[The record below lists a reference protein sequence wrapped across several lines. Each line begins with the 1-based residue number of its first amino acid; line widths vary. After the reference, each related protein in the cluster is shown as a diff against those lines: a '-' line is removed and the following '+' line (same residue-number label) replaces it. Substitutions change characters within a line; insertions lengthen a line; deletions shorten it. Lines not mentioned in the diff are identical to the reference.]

1 MRRSGRALNKLPVV
15 WLLRAAQLSWAVGLC
30 ACLLFARSAP
40 AASQR
45 LDFPKVTPTDD
56 AALAD
61 ALPALAKQVI
71 GVYTDTTQDGYLNN
85 LFRLQMVARDYS
97 GAHTTLEKLL
107 TLAETANSKQSS
119 AMLTPDEI
127 TIGAKLRQSKTGSSF
142 DDAVAV
148 SFRDLFGRLD
158 DKAASDAIYWLWG
171 PVWRFRNNVTA
182 AVTKSNASEGI
193 ELSDALS
200 LINSYQ
206 LYGEY
211 DALIP
216 LTDALIQEDD
226 AKRYVI
232 QRDVQVRAG
241 DGATLCT
248 LIVRSKHVIGRQST
262 ALNFT
267 IYAGL
272 NEMGK
277 ARQAAVHGYVGVVAD
292 ARGKGCSRDEIRP
305 WEVEAQDAYGVID
318 WISKQPWSDGQVGMF
333 GGSYEG
339 FTQWAAVKHVHPA
352 LKTIVPWAA
361 VHPGLVLPMSNN
373 VFQNANY
380 QWAFYVTDNKY
391 LDEKTNGD
399 QERWN
404 RLNSRWYQSGKPYRD
419 IDKVDGVSN
428 TVLQRQLLHPAFD
441 RYWQAMTPY
450 RGEFAHIHI
459 PVLQITGYFD
469 PAQISASYY
478 LAEHYKYDKKAEH
491 YLIIGPYDHFG
502 AQAAEKPMFVNGYA
516 IDPVAAFNTPEITYQ
531 WFDYVMRGGK
541 KPDILQ
547 DKINFEVMGANLWR
561 HAPSVKG
568 MSNHALTLYL
578 SNEKSGADYDLT
590 TQKPGTS
597 GSLEQRVDFS
607 NRATTATNNL
617 YPAGVE
623 VKNLHLENGFTFI
636 GEPLRETI
644 TINGA
649 IGGVIRASIN
659 KRDMDVTIS
668 FYELTPEG
676 DYFNLGYYVGRA
688 SFSHDRT
695 VRHLLKP
702 GRIESIPIMGAPL
715 VSRQIHK
722 GSRLLVQMTVNKNEF
737 EQLNYGTGTDVSDE
751 SIADAKTPLQVR
763 WQNDSYITVPIWK

>member
-1 MRRSGRALNKLPVV
+1 MKAL
-15 WLLRAAQLSWAVGLC
+15 LC
-30 ACLLFARSAP
+30 ACLLIAGSAP
-40 AASQR
+40 AAWSQR
-45 LDFPKVTPTDD
+45 LDFSKVTPTAD
-56 AALAD
+56 AALAN

-71 GVYTDTTQDGYLNN
+71 GVYTDTTQDRYLNN
-85 LFRLQMVARDYS
+85 LFRLQMVAGDYS
-97 GAHTTLEKLL
+97 GARITLEKLR
-107 TLAETANSKQSS
+107 TLDETANSPQSI
-119 AMLTPDEI
+119 AMLTPDEL
-127 TIGAKLRQSKTGSSF
+127 TVNAKLRQSTTQMSF
-142 DDAVAV
+142 AAAM
-148 SFRDLFGRLD
+148 SAAFRDMFGRLD
-158 DKAASDAIYWLWG
+158 DKTASDAVYWLWG
-171 PVWRFRNNVTA
+171 PVWRFRNDVID
-182 AVTKSNASEGI
+182 AVTKSNAGEGI
-193 ELSDALS
+193 ELPDAVA
-200 LINSYQ
+200 LIRSYQ
-206 LYGEY
+206 LYLEY

-232 QRDVQVRAG
+232 QRDVQIRSG

-248 LIVRSKHVIGRQST
+248 LIVRGKHVTGRQPT

-277 ARQAAVHGYVGVVAD
+277 ARQAAVHGYAGVVAE
-292 ARGKGCSRDEIRP
+292 ARGKGCSPDEIRP

-318 WISKQPWSDGQVGMF
+318 WISKQPWSDRQVGMF

-339 FTQWAAVKHVHPA
+339 FTQWAAVKQLHPA

-380 QWAFYVTDNKY
+380 QWASYVTDNKY
-391 LDEKTNGD
+391 LDDKTNGD

-404 RLNSRWYQSGKPYRD
+404 RLNRVWYQSGKPYRD
-419 IDKVDGVSN
+419 IDKIDGVPN

-450 RGEFAHIHI
+450 QNEFAHIHI

-469 PAQISASYY
+469 PAQIAAAYY
-478 LAEHYKYDKKAEH
+478 LAEHYKYKKEAEH

-502 AQAAEKPMFVNGYA
+502 VQAAEKPRFVNGYA
-516 IDPVAAFNTPEITYQ
+516 IDPVAEFNTPEITYQ
-531 WFDYVMRGGK
+531 WFDYIMRGGK

-561 HAPSVKG
+561 HAPSIKG

-578 SNEKSGADYDLT
+578 SNEKSAADYDLT
-590 TQKPGTS
+590 PQRPGTL
-597 GSLEQRVDFS
+597 GFLGQTVDFS

-636 GEPLRETI
+636 GEPLRDPI
-644 TINGA
+644 TISGA
-649 IGGVIRASIN
+649 IGGVISASIN
-659 KRDMDVTIS
+659 KRDMDVTLA
-668 FYELTPEG
+668 FYELTPDG

-688 SFSHDRT
+688 SFSHDRA

-702 GRIESIPIMGAPL
+702 GRIESIPIVGTPL
-715 VSRQIHK
+715 VSRQIRK
-722 GSRLLVQMTVNKNEF
+722 GSRLLVQLTVNKNEF
-737 EQLNYGTGTDVSDE
+737 DQLNYGTGTDVSGE